1 MAEISKEGLQMKLYP
16 GPAMERAM
24 KLQEVILRAMSG
36 EITWMQ
42 AAHILRMTPRNLRRL
57 RAGYERLGYDGLIDR
72 RRGRPSGKRADVK
85 EVERILR
92 LYRER
97 YTGFNVLHFYEI
109 AQREHGVTYGYTF
122 VKKALQETGLVSKR
136 KKRGPHRRRRPRKE
150 LFGEMLHIDGS
161 KHAWLALKPGLKQM
175 LIVVQDDATSR
186 ILYAQLWPEETTE
199 AVMTAL
205 RETVAEHGIPM
216 SLYSDRAGWAFHVP
230 KGGGK
235 VDKEHLTQ
243 VGRALERLGVE
254 HIPAYS
260 PQARGRSE
268 RTNRTL
274 QDRLVSELR
283 AKRIRTVRKANRYIC
298 ETFLSAY
305 NERFARPPQSPQSAF
320 VSSGLVDL
328 EQVFC
333 VEAERT
339 VAKDNT
345 VVMERVVMQLN
356 RLPGRGT
363 CAGMKVLVRRHLDS
377 SYSVWRGQRLLGTYD
392 QHGKPTGKTAEAEI
406 KETRTSGKTG

>member
-1 MAEISKEGLQMKLYP
+1 MQLYP

-24 KLQEVILRAMSG
+24 KKQEVILRAMSG

-42 AAHILRMTPRNLRRL
+42 AAYVLRMTPRNIRRL
-57 RAGYERLGYDGLIDR
+57 RAAYEDHGYDGLIDR
-72 RRGRPSGKRADVK
+72 RCRRPSEKKADGK
-85 EVERILR
+85 EVTRILR

-97 YTGFNVLHFYEI
+97 YMGFNALHFHEI
-109 AQREHGVTYGYTF
+109 AQRKHGVTYGYTF
-122 VKKALQETGLVSKR
+122 VKKALQEAGLVPKR

-150 LFGEMLHIDGS
+150 SFGEMLHIDGS
-161 KHAWLALKPGLKQM
+161 KHAWLALKPEHKQM
-175 LIVVQDDATSR
+175 LIVVQDDGTSQ

-199 AVMTAL
+199 AIMTAL
-205 RETVAEHGIPM
+205 KATVAAHGIPM

-230 KGGGK
+230 KAGGK

-243 VGRALERLGVE
+243 VGRALDRLGVE

-274 QDRLVSELR
+274 QDRLVNELR
-283 AKRIRTVRKANRYIC
+283 AKRVRTERTANRYIAN
-298 ETFLSAY
+298 TFIPSY
-305 NERFARPPQSPQSAF
+305 NERFSVAPKSSHSVF

-328 EQVFC
+328 DQVFC
-333 VEAERT
+333 IEAERT

-345 VVMERVVMQLN
+345 VVMERVVMQLDK
-356 RLPGRGT
+356 LPGRGT
-363 CAGMKVLVRRHLDS
+363 CAGMKVTVRRHLNAA
-377 SYSVWRGQRLLGTYD
+377 YSVWKGQRLLGTYD
-392 QHGKPTGKTAEAEI
+392 QHGQPIEKNTEAELV
-406 KETRTSGKTG
+406 KTRSAQRNS

>member
-1 MAEISKEGLQMKLYP
+1 MKLYP

-36 EITWMQ
+36 EITWVQ

-72 RRGRPSGKRADVK
+72 RRGRPSGKKADVK

-97 YTGFNVLHFYEI
+97 YKGFNALHFHEI
-109 AQREHGVTYGYTF
+109 AQREHGVTLSYTF
-122 VKKALQETGLVSKR
+122 VKNALQTAGLVARR

-150 LFGEMLHIDGS
+150 SFGEMLHVDGS
-161 KHAWLALKPGLKQM
+161 KHTWLALKPELWQA

-186 ILYAQLWPEETTE
+186 LLYAQLWPEETTE
-199 AVMTAL
+199 AVMTGLKA
-205 RETVAEHGIPM
+205 TVAEHGIPM
-216 SLYSDRAGWAFHVP
+216 SLYSDRASWAFYTL
-230 KGGGK
+230 KAGGK
-235 VDKEHLTQ
+235 VDKERPTQ
-243 VGRALERLGVE
+243 VGRAMERLGVE

-274 QDRLVSELR
+274 QDRLVNELR
-283 AKRIRTVRKANRYIC
+283 AKRIRTVRTANRYIA
-298 ETFLSAY
+298 ETFLPAY
-305 NERFARPPQSPQSAF
+305 NERFARPPRSPQSAF
-320 VSSGLVDL
+320 VSSRLVDL
-328 EQVFC
+328 DQVFC
-333 VEAERT
+333 IEAERT

-345 VVMERVVMQLN
+345 VVMERVAMQLN
-356 RLPGRGT
+356 KLPGRGT

-392 QHGKPTGKTAEAEI
+392 QHGDPTGRTAETEL
-406 KETRTSGKTG
+406 KETRAAQRTG

>member
-1 MAEISKEGLQMKLYP
+1 MKLYP
-16 GPAMERAM
+16 GPAMERTM

-36 EITWMQ
+36 EITWVQ

-72 RRGRPSGKRADVK
+72 RRGRPSGKKADVR

-97 YTGFNVLHFYEI
+97 YKGFNALHYHEI
-109 AQREHGVTYGYTF
+109 AQREHGVTLSYTF
-122 VKKALQETGLVSKR
+122 VKNVLQTAGLVARR

-150 LFGEMLHIDGS
+150 SFGEMLHVDGS
-161 KHAWLALKPGLKQM
+161 KHAWLALKPELRQM

-186 ILYAQLWPEETTE
+186 LLYAQLWPEETTE

-205 RETVAEHGIPM
+205 KATVAEHGIPM
-216 SLYSDRAGWAFHVP
+216 SLYSDRASWAFYTL
-230 KGGGK
+230 KAGGK
-235 VDKEHLTQ
+235 VDKERPTQ
-243 VGRALERLGVE
+243 VGRAMERLGVE

-274 QDRLVSELR
+274 QDRLVNELR
-283 AKRIRTVRKANRYIC
+283 AKRVRTVKTANRYIA
-298 ETFLSAY
+298 ETFVPSY
-305 NERFARPPQSPQSAF
+305 NERFSRAPRNPQPAF

-328 EQVFC
+328 DQVFC
-333 VEAERT
+333 IEAERT

-356 RLPGRGT
+356 KLPGRGT
-363 CAGMKVLVRRHLDS
+363 CAGMKILARRHLDS
-377 SYSVWRGQRLLGTYD
+377 TYSVWRGQRLLGTYD
-392 QHGKPTGKTAEAEI
+392 HHGEPIGRTADAKR
-406 KETRTSGKTG
+406 KETRSARLTG

>member
-1 MAEISKEGLQMKLYP
+1 MKLYP

-24 KLQEVILRAMSG
+24 KRQEVILRALSG
-36 EITWMQ
+36 EITWVQ
-42 AAHILRMTPRNLRRL
+42 AAHILRMTPRNIRRL
-57 RAGYERLGYDGLIDR
+57 KIAYEKFGYNGLIDR
-72 RRGRPSGKRADVK
+72 RCGRPSGKRADVK

-97 YTGFNVLHFYEI
+97 FAGFNAKHFHEI
-109 AQREHGVTYGYTF
+109 AQRDHGVTLSYTF
-122 VKKALQETGLVSKR
+122 VKNALQTAGLVPRK

-150 LFGEMLHIDGS
+150 SFGEMLHIDGS
-161 KHAWLALKPGLKQM
+161 KHAWLSLKPELTQM
-175 LIVVQDDATSR
+175 LIVVQDDATSQL
-186 ILYAQLWPEETTE
+186 LYAQLWPEETTE

-205 RETVAEHGIPM
+205 RETVADHGIPM

-230 KGGGK
+230 QGGGK

-274 QDRLVSELR
+274 QDRLINELR
-283 AKRIRTVRKANRYIC
+283 AKRVRTVKTANRYIA
-298 ETFLSAY
+298 ETFAPSY
-305 NERFARPPQSPQSAF
+305 NERFARPPRSPQSAF

-333 VEAERT
+333 IEAERT

-392 QHGKPTGKTAEAEI
+392 QHGKPTGRTAELEH
-406 KETRTSGKTG
+406 KETRTARRVG

>member
-1 MAEISKEGLQMKLYP
+1 MKLYP
-16 GPAMERAM
+16 NPAMERAM
-24 KLQEVILRAMSG
+24 KKQEVILRALSG
-36 EITWMQ
+36 EISWIQ
-42 AAHILRMTPRNLRRL
+42 AAHILRMTTRNLRRL
-57 RAGYERLGYDGLIDR
+57 RAGYELHGYDGLIDR
-72 RRGRPSGKRADVK
+72 RCGRPSGRRADVK
-85 EVERILR
+85 EMERILC

-97 YTGFNVLHFYEI
+97 YAGFNAKHFHEI
-109 AQREHGVTYGYTF
+109 AQREHAVTYGYTF
-122 VKKALQETGLVSKR
+122 VKSLLQEAGLVPRR

-150 LFGEMLHIDGS
+150 CFGEMLHVDGS
-161 KHAWLALKPGLKQM
+161 KHAWLALKPELRQM

-205 RETVAEHGIPM
+205 KTSVAEHGIPM
-216 SLYSDRAGWAFHVP
+216 SLYSDRASWAFYTL
-230 KGGGK
+230 KAGRK
-235 VDKEHLTQ
+235 VDKERPTQ

-274 QDRLVSELR
+274 QDRLVNELR
-283 AKRIRTVRKANRYIC
+283 AKRVRTVKTANRYIA
-298 ETFLSAY
+298 ETFIPGY
-305 NERFARPPQSPQSAF
+305 NVRFSRAPRNPQSAF

-328 EQVFC
+328 DQVFC
-333 VEAERT
+333 IEAERT

-345 VVMERVVMQLN
+345 VVLERVVMQLN

-363 CAGMKVLVRRHLDS
+363 CAGMKVFARRHLDS
-377 SYSVWRGQRLLGTYD
+377 TYSIWRGQRLLGEYD
-392 QHGKPTGKTAEAEI
+392 QYGEPIGRTADTKRKEKRTARLTG
-406 KETRTSGKTG
+406 

>member
-1 MAEISKEGLQMKLYP
+1 MRMYP

-24 KLQEVILRAMSG
+24 KRQEVILRALSG
-36 EITWMQ
+36 EISWIK
-42 AAHILRMTPRNLRRL
+42 AAHVLGMTARNLRRL
-57 RAGYERLGYDGLIDR
+57 RAGYEVHGYEGLVDR

-85 EVERILR
+85 EVARLLA

-97 YTGFNVLHFYEI
+97 FSGFNAKHFHEV
-109 AQREHGVTYGYTF
+109 AQREHGVTLGYTF
-122 VKKALQETGLVSKR
+122 VKKALQGAGLVSGR
-136 KKRGPHRRRRPRKE
+136 KERGPHRKRRPRKAS
-150 LFGEMLHIDGS
+150 FGEMLHVDGS
-161 KHAWLALKPGLKQM
+161 RHPWLALRPELKQM

-205 RETVAEHGIPM
+205 KATVAEHGIPM
-216 SLYSDRAGWAFHVP
+216 SLYSDRAGWAFNTP
-230 KGGGK
+230 KTGGK

-243 VGRALERLGVE
+243 VGRALDRLGVE

-274 QDRLVSELR
+274 QDRLVNELR
-283 AKRIRTVRKANRYIC
+283 AKRARTVKTANRFIA
-298 ETFLSAY
+298 ETFVPSF
-305 NERFARPPQSPQSAF
+305 NERFAQQPRDPQSAF

-328 EQVFC
+328 DQVFC
-333 VEAERT
+333 VEGERT
-339 VAKDNT
+339 IAKDNT
-345 VVMERVVMQLN
+345 VVMEKVVLQLDK
-356 RLPGRGT
+356 LPGRAT

-377 SYSVWRGQRLLGTYD
+377 TYSIWKGQRLLCTYD
-392 QHGKPTGKTAEAEI
+392 DRGKPAERNAQP
-406 KETRTSGKTG
+406 RRGGSRPALLAG